1 MRSIGHAHVNNDRSI
16 EDMLTKALERFPDF
30 DSAFYLTANQET
42 RLACLAIRAN
52 QSENDKLILKDP
64 KKFLAIDDVAQ
75 NISVDRFGAK
85 VIDTTILSE
94 GEVQAIIEQ
103 EID

>member
-1 MRSIGHAHVNNDRSI
+1 
-16 EDMLTKALERFPDF
+16 MLAKALEIFPDF

-52 QSENDKLILKDP
+52 QSENDKLITKDP
-64 KKFLAIDDVAQ
+64 NHFLAVDGVAR
-75 NISVDRFGAK
+75 NILIDRFGAK

-94 GEVQAIIEQ
+94 GEVQVIIEQ